1 MSKKNQKAVGVKV
14 YSNGK
19 TEIVTFEK
27 DFVSLKEMQDAV
39 NGYIEFV
46 YLPDNIIMVVNEE
59 GKINR
64 LPVNSNATKMYAP
77 IINDVIVGDVL
88 IIDSKYIN

>member
-1 MSKKNQKAVGVKV
+1 MSKNPIKAVGVKV
-14 YSNGK
+14 LANGK
-19 TEIVTFEK
+19 CEVVTFK
-27 DFVSLKEMQDAV
+27 KPFVSLKEMQEVV

-46 YLPDNIIMVVNEE
+46 YLPDNLIMVVNEE

-77 IINDVIVGDVL
+77 ILDDVIVGDVL
-88 IIDSKYIN
+88 LIDQKYIN

>member
-1 MSKKNQKAVGVKV
+1 MSKKTQKATGVKV

-19 TEIVTFEK
+19 TEFLTFEK
-27 DFVSLKEMQDAV
+27 AFVSLKEMQEAV

-46 YLPDNIIMVVNEE
+46 YLPDNVIMVVNEE

-64 LPVNSNATKMYAP
+64 LPVNSNVTKMYAP